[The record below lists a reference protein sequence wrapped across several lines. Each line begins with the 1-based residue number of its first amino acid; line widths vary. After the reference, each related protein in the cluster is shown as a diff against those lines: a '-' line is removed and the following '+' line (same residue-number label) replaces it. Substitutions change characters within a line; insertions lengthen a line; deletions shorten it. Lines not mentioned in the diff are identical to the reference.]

1 MAELPKLTTAD
12 RIALEMYAAAERGR
26 NKSRGYLGMSE
37 IGQACDRRL
46 WLSFRGY
53 PGNDP
58 DGRLIMLFELG
69 DMIET
74 QVVRLLNA
82 AGFKVEGQQ
91 DGYKSHGGFFRG
103 HSDGT
108 IHGITKQPHILEI
121 KSANDKRFAA
131 FKKFGVRE
139 TYPTYYCQVQCYMGY
154 SGLERSLFVIMNKNT
169 SDIYTERVYFN
180 QEDFEALDAR
190 AKYIITS
197 NDIPDKASDCMWC
210 PYTSICNDPS
220 KALFTR
226 MTCGSCDH
234 LRWDGLTPKCLSPLH
249 PHDIQEWGS
258 SCTDWSNTG
267 VPF

>member
-1 MAELPKLTTAD
+1 MSVLPKLSTAD
-12 RIALEMYAAAERGR
+12 RIASEMYAAAERGR

-37 IGQACDRRL
+37 IGHACDRRL

-82 AGFKVEGQQ
+82 AGFTVKDQQ
-91 DGYKSHGGFFRG
+91 RGFKIHNGFFRG
-103 HSDGT
+103 HWDGEVC
-108 IHGITKQPHILEI
+108 GVTKQPHVLEV
-121 KSANDKRFAA
+121 KSANDRRFAA
-131 FKKFGVRE
+131 FKKHGVRE
-139 TYPTYYCQVQCYMGY
+139 TYPTYYCQAICYMGY
-154 SGLERSLFVIMNKNT
+154 SNLDRALFVIMNKNT
-169 SDIYTERVYFN
+169 SEIYTERVYFN

-190 AKYIITS
+190 AKYIITA
-197 NDIPDKASDCMWC
+197 NAIPDKSDDCEWC
-210 PYTSICNDPS
+210 PYKGICDDPH

-226 MTCGSCDH
+226 QTCGSCDH
-234 LRWDGLTPKCLSPLH
+234 LWWDDLTPKCRHQLH
-249 PHDIQEWGS
+249 PHDIEEWGAA
-258 SCTDWSNTG
+258 CPEWSNTG